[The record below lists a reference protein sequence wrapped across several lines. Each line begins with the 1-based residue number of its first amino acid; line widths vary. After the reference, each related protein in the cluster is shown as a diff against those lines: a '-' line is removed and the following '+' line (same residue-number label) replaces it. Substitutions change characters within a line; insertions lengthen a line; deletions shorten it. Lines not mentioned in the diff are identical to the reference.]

1 MKPLF
6 TPWGVARGKMR
17 ILQGFSRLIVG
28 FDVQDVFLCESP
40 SFENCCFKERFI
52 SLSDISAVNF
62 IVGWNLC
69 YLL

>member
-6 TPWGVARGKMR
+6 TPRRAARGKVC

-28 FDVQDVFLCESP
+28 FDVQDVFLCESL
-40 SFENCCFKERFI
+40 SFENYCFKERFI

-62 IVGWNLC
+62 TVGWNLR